1 MLLARSMESIL
12 SILVSEKHQKNFVSK
27 KFKAFIN
34 GAICLSIK
42 LVRERERVDDGF
54 FWDTFIQI
62 LFAGSKARGGA
73 RWSKVMFRLRL

>member
-1 MLLARSMESIL
+1 MIGISRSFSRN
-12 SILVSEKHQKNFVSK
+12 KH
-27 KFKAFIN
+27 KAKSADVIWERL
-34 GAICLSIK
+34 IRIE
-42 LVRERERVDDGF
+42 REREDDGF